1 MLTSFCFCLSHSHSM
16 FDPIAAKKSKKKDG
30 GVVKLFQNLI
40 KRPNKSANDSASQ
53 STSTQVS
60 AVSDPGNDA
69 EISEPTT
76 SSKYIDIDSILV

>member
-1 MLTSFCFCLSHSHSM
+1 MSDSV
-16 FDPIAAKKSKKKDG
+16 AAKKSKKKDG

-53 STSTQVS
+53 STSAQVS
-60 AVSDPGNDA
+60 AISDPGNDA

-76 SSKYIDIDSILV
+76 SSKYIDIDFILV